1 MKFGGT
7 TFSIFF
13 HTQSV
18 FFLYLRTPTHIK
30 IIKSYEQKE
39 GHFLSKIIDRN
50 KDNFVGIMEISEIFY
65 LFYLKHL
72 DVSFL

>member
-1 MKFGGT
+1 MKFGGM
-7 TFSIFF
+7 TFSIFSILN
-13 HTQSV
+13 Q
-18 FFLYLRTPTHIK
+18 FFLYLRTPTQIN
-30 IIKSYEQKE
+30 IIKSYERKE
-39 GHFLSKIIDRN
+39 GQFLSKIIDRN